1 LGSAQIDTCARG
13 VSARPRIFRPRT
25 GLAGEVLQKVANDRL
40 KPAVVGDVSTH
51 VAAGTTF
58 RDLVRGI
65 DCGDSI
71 LIVSDLVALA
81 DRVAALNS

>member
-1 LGSAQIDTCARG
+1 VPDNAF
-13 VSARPRIFRPRT
+13 FRLRT

-40 KPAVVGDVSTH
+40 KPAVVGDVSAH

-58 RDLVRGI
+58 WDLVRGI

-71 LIVSDLVALA
+71 LLVSDLVALA